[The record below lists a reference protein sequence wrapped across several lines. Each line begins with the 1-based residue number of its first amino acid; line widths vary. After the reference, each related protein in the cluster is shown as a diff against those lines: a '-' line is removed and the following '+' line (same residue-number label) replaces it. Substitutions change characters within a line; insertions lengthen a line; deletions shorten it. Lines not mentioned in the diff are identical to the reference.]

1 MPSLA
6 LKASINYPFI
16 GASGPS
22 PLLNGL
28 LHYWSFDDTIDL
40 DTNQLWYSPKVAGSP
55 YLRHRNGASD
65 DPDDPSKTLNGDI
78 LNFGISQGILGN
90 AAYGNVRTQLSGQP
104 AVNNTNCVFTTANN
118 STTPVNIAALG
129 SVFTLNWWM
138 KFDTT
143 KNTNSCIIR
152 KRIRA
157 VANDNYLE
165 IDTDYNGLAVKF
177 TSPAVSN
184 TAYQDAYIL
193 ANQGFISLYDNAW
206 RMYSL
211 VCDGSF
217 ASFAINADLSSSAE
231 EGINTATIIDTID
244 PLALPLN
251 INYDMENFEPFAL
264 DSSNVYIDEFG
275 IWDRALTNAE
285 VLSLYNNGLARAY
298 PFS

>member
-1 MPSLA
+1 MPSLS

-40 DTNQLWYSPKVAGSP
+40 ATNQLWYSPKVAGSP
-55 YLRHRNGASD
+55 YLRHRNRASD
-65 DPDDPSKTLNGDI
+65 DPDDPSRTLNGDI
-78 LNFGISQGILGN
+78 INFGISQGILGN
-90 AAYGNVRTQLSGQP
+90 AAHGNIITQFPSQP
-104 AVNNTNCVFTTANN
+104 QINNTNCVFTTANN

-138 KFDTT
+138 KFDDT
-143 KNTNSCIIR
+143 KGNDSCIIR

-157 VANDNYLE
+157 IGNDNFLA
-165 IDTDYNGLAVKF
+165 IDTNYNGNSVQF
-177 TSPAVSN
+177 SSPALINTGFQNESVIANIGFSN
-184 TAYQDAYIL
+184 
-193 ANQGFISLYDNAW
+193 LYDNVW

-211 VCDGSF
+211 VCDGSV
-217 ASFAINADLSSSAE
+217 ASFAINADLNSGGEFEA
-231 EGINTATIIDTID
+231 NTATIIDVVD

-251 INYDMENFEPFAL
+251 INYDMKYFENFPL

-285 VLSLYNNGLARAY
+285 VLSLYNNGLAKAY
-298 PFS
+298 PF